1 MSQHLQL
8 IGFDADDTLWF
19 NEFVYAEA
27 KRRFVEH
34 LGRRL
39 PPEQAERVLNE
50 TELANVERYGYG
62 IKSFALSM
70 VEAALTLRRQSLQAA
85 DIEAVL
91 AITRQMLDTK
101 VPPMDHSAEVVARL
115 AGQYRLLLIT
125 KGDTWE
131 QSRKLGEAEIMR
143 HFAGMEI
150 VADKTPEVYQSL
162 LERYDVTPASFLMVG
177 NSLRSDI
184 LPVAAIGGWAVY
196 IPAEVSWEH
205 EYVAGLQSLPPGC
218 WQIKTLDQLPGLIG
232 RIEGSTA

>member
-1 MSQHLQL
+1 MTQQLRL

-34 LGRRL
+34 FGQRL
-39 PPEQAERVLNE
+39 PPERAERVLNE
-50 TELANVERYGYG
+50 TESANVARYGYG

-70 VEAALTLRRQSLQAA
+70 IEAALALRPKALQAA
-85 DIEAVL
+85 DIGIVL
-91 AITRQMLDTK
+91 EIAHQMLDTK
-101 VPPMDHSAEVVARL
+101 VPPMDHSAEVIARL
-115 AGQYRLLLIT
+115 AETHRLLLIT

-131 QSRKLGEAEIMR
+131 QTRKLGEAEIMR

-150 VADKTPEVYQSL
+150 VADKTPEVYRSL
-162 LERYDVTPASFLMVG
+162 LERYSVPPASFLMVG

-184 LPVAAIGGWAVY
+184 LPVAAVGGLAVY

-205 EYVAGLQSLPPGC
+205 EDVAGLDALPQGS
-218 WQIKTLDQLPGLIG
+218 WKIETLEQLPELID
-232 RIEGSTA
+232 RIERGRA